1 MESGV
6 QRVGIIQRS
15 RNPGQFSLTLRIFFF
30 KIRIPPGHIYQET
43 VKQGCSAKKQIGQV
57 AKKQTKGT
65 NQHLPSPNQIP
76 AAEAALDS
84 NASETELFLG
94 QKHPATSADQPFHQ
108 PMPDDKNK

>member
-30 KIRIPPGHIYQET
+30 KIRILPDHIYQET

-57 AKKQTKGT
+57 AKKETKGT
-65 NQHLPSPNQIP
+65 NQHLPSPNQKP

-84 NASETELFLG
+84 NASEIELFPA
-94 QKHPATSADQPFHQ
+94 QKHPAISADQPFRQ
-108 PMPDDKNK
+108 PMPDYKNK

>member
-15 RNPGQFSLTLRIFFF
+15 RNPGQLSLTLRIFFF
-30 KIRIPPGHIYQET
+30 KVRVPPSHICQET

-57 AKKQTKGT
+57 SKEETKGT

-76 AAEAALDS
+76 ATEAALDS
-84 NASETELFLG
+84 TVSEIELFPE
-94 QKHPATSADQPFHQ
+94 QKHPTISADQPFRQ

>member
-1 MESGV
+1 MESGI

-15 RNPGQFSLTLRIFFF
+15 RNPGQVRLTLRIFLL
-30 KIRIPPGHIYQET
+30 KIRIPPDHIYQET

-57 AKKQTKGT
+57 AQKETKGT

-84 NASETELFLG
+84 NA
-94 QKHPATSADQPFHQ
+94 
-108 PMPDDKNK
+108 